1 MVSPQSFVTRKDT
14 IVLPDFVQSYFV
26 TQWDNSVFITRDIWR
41 FSKPTEWWKL
51 HAGSTSFKSFEISH
65 DMNYVWCGTTNG
77 QLVRVSGLSNVYT
90 AEGAD
95 LDLKPQATDSLI
107 LISNGDTVTGSLIS
121 QIDFENDAN
130 LYTWLDGRP
139 VEYNITV
146 KTVGSFTNVITD
158 ISVDPSDPDKVCVT
172 TGGTSGN
179 HVFFSTNATAST
191 PSFIAID
198 GNLPDMPVFGS
209 VLERDPST
217 DVIVIGTEYGVF
229 TTDNPVGTSTTW
241 TPCND
246 EIGPIPVFDV
256 QQQWRDWE
264 EGFDSTR
271 RFRRVENPGAIYA
284 CTHGRGVWRADN
296 LLSDQNH
303 NDNQISLNPVSLS
316 VFPNPASSVV
326 NVSFVGPL
334 NEEISLD
341 IYDLNG
347 RKINSIIDNEISNG
361 KFYNI
366 TLDVS
371 TYPLGTYLVVMT
383 SNTTNKVSKFIKY

>member
-1 MVSPQSFVTRKDT
+1 
-14 IVLPDFVQSYFV
+14 
-26 TQWDNSVFITRDIWR
+26 
-41 FSKPTEWWKL
+41 
-51 HAGSTSFKSFEISH
+51 
-65 DMNYVWCGTTNG
+65 
-77 QLVRVSGLSNVYT
+77 
-90 AEGAD
+90 
-95 LDLKPQATDSLI
+95 
-107 LISNGDTVTGSLIS
+107 
-121 QIDFENDAN
+121 
-130 LYTWLDGRP
+130 
-139 VEYNITV
+139 
-146 KTVGSFTNVITD
+146 
-158 ISVDPSDPDKVCVT
+158 
-172 TGGTSGN
+172 
-179 HVFFSTNATAST
+179 
-191 PSFIAID
+191 
-198 GNLPDMPVFGS
+198 MPVFGS

-264 EGFDSTR
+264 EGFDSIR

-303 NDNQISLNPVSLS
+303 DENQISLNPISLN

-326 NVSFVGPL
+326 NVSFVGPV

-383 SNTTNKVSKFIKY
+383 SNSVNKVSKFIKY